1 MPVKKKAN
9 AQKVA
14 EKLRERASALGL
26 SPDSDANTVKR
37 AENAKAKAEKD
48 AKDANQKKDDGLKK
62 QNLPT
67 SLALIKRIKTCK
79 CKEDIEA
86 IEPDVVKAYGEN
98 VPDEINSIADAKMK
112 EFVEAELN
120 KEKGIVK
127 TLKWEK
133 VTIEEKDEAEKN
145 CKLRGWNP
153 RTQEALIG

>member
-14 EKLRERASALGL
+14 EKLRERALALGL
-26 SPDSDANTVKR
+26 PTDSDANTVKR
-37 AENAKAKAEKD
+37 AENAKAKVEQDTKD
-48 AKDANQKKDDGLKK
+48 EQQNKDDELKK
-62 QNLPT
+62 QSEPT
-67 SLALIKRIKTCK
+67 SKVLIKRIKACK

-98 VPDEINSIADAKMK
+98 VPEEINSIADAKMK
-112 EFVEAELN
+112 EFVEVEQA